1 MLKPFTG
8 ALVLALTLG
17 VLALGSVQAQ
27 DASNPRINAV
37 RVVYSEVNALRD
49 TGKLNMVKKD
59 VAGCKGVAESHQMW
73 SDAAGNVRRYQ
84 TKDSVYTFEYTYDN
98 AGVLR
103 YFGGLGNNGQGQK
116 ITWRYYFNEKGG
128 QVWYDYQSQGSRS
141 SWIDAKTRLVKNPKD
156 AFEKTPT
163 C

>member
-1 MLKPFTG
+1 MLKQLTG
-8 ALVLALTLG
+8 ALVLGLS

-27 DASNPRINAV
+27 DAGNAKINAV
-37 RVVYSEVNALRD
+37 RVVYSEVNALKD
-49 TGKLNMVKKD
+49 AGKLSMVKKD
-59 VAGCKGVAESHQMW
+59 VPGCSGATESHQLW

-84 TKDSVYTFEYTYDN
+84 TKDGVYTFEYTYDN
-98 AGVLR
+98 KGVLR
-103 YFGGLGNNGQGQK
+103 YLGGLGNNNQGQK

-128 QVWYDYQSQGSRS
+128 QVWYDYQFQGGRS

-156 AFEKTPT
+156 AFEKTPA